1 MQKQSRQNTRRQL
14 LFLRYEEKYAG
25 YFPAFWRNSIMSDE
39 FGADLLTL
47 VDGEGKE
54 HEFEVLDV
62 IDNDDGTFYA
72 LLPTFEDAQEKVED
86 EGTYYIFQSITE
98 NGEQELAEVEDDKLL
113 DSLAAQFEAHF
124 EDLYS
129 DEGEAFED
137 K

>member
-1 MQKQSRQNTRRQL
+1 
-14 LFLRYEEKYAG
+14 
-25 YFPAFWRNSIMSDE
+25 MSDE

-47 VDGEGKE
+47 VDEDGKE

-72 LLPTFEDAQEKVED
+72 LLPTYEDAEEKVESQ
-86 EGTYYIFQSITE
+86 GTYYIFQSIE
-98 NGEQELAEVEDDKLL
+98 EDGEEQLAEVEDDKLL

-124 EDLYS
+124 NDLYG
-129 DEGEAFED
+129 DEEEAFED